1 MIDADTMPPSLPRDR
16 LPAES
21 TAEIRARSITSAIVA
36 MRENLGEPQ
45 ELTDA
50 ARAALMSPFHFHR
63 VFRMMTAATPG
74 RFLTAMR
81 MAEAKR
87 LLLETDLSATEI
99 SITVGYSSF
108 GTFTSQ
114 FNRLVGMPPGRFR
127 TCAAPL
133 ADVPVRLLLDQLP
146 QAEDDGRGPCG
157 WLSSRPDH
165 SPGIAVV
172 GLFPSAIAQEIPK
185 SCAVIEP
192 PGRVALPPVARRGAY
207 AALAVSVEASATVFE
222 VLTESA
228 AAGLYVGAAPEPIEI
243 RGPGMPMPTD
253 FFIALR
259 EPRITDPSVL
269 TAFPLLAAGGGPP
282 RSGRR
287 AT

>member
-1 MIDADTMPPSLPRDR
+1 MIHSQATSPTAPSAPPP
-16 LPAES
+16 ET
-21 TAEIRARSITSAIVA
+21 TAQIRARSIKSAIVA
-36 MRENLGEPQ
+36 MREHLGEPQ
-45 ELTDA
+45 ELNDA

-81 MAEAKR
+81 MSEAKR

-133 ADVPVRLLLDQLP
+133 ADVPVRVLLDQLP
-146 QAEDDGRGPCG
+146 KPEPDGRGVCG

-165 SPGIAVV
+165 SAGIAVV
-172 GLFPSAIAQEIPK
+172 GLFTSAIAQEIPK
-185 SCAVIEP
+185 SCAVIAP
-192 PGRVALPPVARRGAY
+192 PGRIVLPPVARKGSY
-207 AALAVSVEASATVFE
+207 AALAVSVDADATVFE

-228 AAGLYVGAAPEPIEI
+228 SAGLYVGAAPEPVQI
-243 RGPGMPMPTD
+243 RGGTPPD
-253 FFIALR
+253 EFFIALR
-259 EPRITDPSVL
+259 EKRITDPSVL
-269 TAFPLLAAGGGPP
+269 TAFPLLAGTGGAP
-282 RSGRR
+282 RSSHRR
-287 AT
+287 IS